1 MPPKPDLRQ
10 AINSVNA
17 RQAEPVREA
26 PPPRLP
32 VSKAENPHYR
42 PSREGK
48 ANITGYFDRTVKKQ
62 LRMIAAD
69 LDTTIEDCLA
79 EALNDFFAKHGKPEI
94 ASRKDRA

>member
-1 MPPKPDLRQ
+1 MKPKPDLRQ
-10 AINSVNA
+10 AINSVNT
-17 RQAEPVREA
+17 RQIELGREA
-26 PPPRLP
+26 PPPRVLADA
-32 VSKAENPHYR
+32 AENPHYR

-94 ASRKDRA
+94 ASRKQRQ